1 MCDWGER
8 NMDGAERF
16 VHKDLIERELA
27 YSEAYRY
34 LDRYVD
40 STVYA
45 RVRLPAKA
53 PVKPN
58 RTIWIFWMQGM
69 EHAPRLVRICHDS
82 ICRNKPE
89 GYDLI
94 VLSAENLREYIELP
108 EYIWDKY
115 KKGKISTTHLSD
127 VIRLELL
134 CMYGGCWIDAT
145 VFCSGPIPD
154 YMVNREL
161 FMFRASS
168 MDHVVLKMS
177 NWWICAEKSDRL
189 IHATRNAIQ
198 SFWKHE
204 NSVYHYYLMHLLMSK
219 LIDEDFACRSLF
231 YDMPY
236 FYNGHPH
243 ILHGKM
249 EKEFDQEE
257 WDIIKDCSVVHKLS
271 YKQKYLRGDIYN
283 YYQAL
288 RDGRLI

>member
-115 KKGKISTTHLSD
+115 KKG
-127 VIRLELL
+127 
-134 CMYGGCWIDAT
+134 
-145 VFCSGPIPD
+145 
-154 YMVNREL
+154 
-161 FMFRASS
+161 
-168 MDHVVLKMS
+168 
-177 NWWICAEKSDRL
+177 
-189 IHATRNAIQ
+189 
-198 SFWKHE
+198 
-204 NSVYHYYLMHLLMSK
+204 
-219 LIDEDFACRSLF
+219 
-231 YDMPY
+231 
-236 FYNGHPH
+236 
-243 ILHGKM
+243 
-249 EKEFDQEE
+249 
-257 WDIIKDCSVVHKLS
+257 
-271 YKQKYLRGDIYN
+271 
-283 YYQAL
+283 
-288 RDGRLI
+288 